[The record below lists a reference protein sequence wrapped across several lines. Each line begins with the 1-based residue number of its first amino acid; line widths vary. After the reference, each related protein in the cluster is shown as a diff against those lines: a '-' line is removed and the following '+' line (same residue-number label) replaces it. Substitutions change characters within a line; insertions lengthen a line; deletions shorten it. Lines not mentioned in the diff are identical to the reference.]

1 MTQVTSLF
9 RKLGERFTDNSGD
22 ALAGGKIYYYE
33 AGTTT
38 LQNTYSD
45 ADGTSANTNP
55 LVLDAYG
62 RLQTAVYLTTAA
74 DFKELLTDSS
84 DNTID
89 PWPMDDIPAA
99 VDPLAGQT
107 GFSLPLVP
115 WLIYTSASSPVTITT
130 AYSGYGFE
138 ANTSGGSVEFDL
150 PSAASVGAGKV
161 LWIKKTSSSNTVSI
175 VPNGTDNIDGAND
188 TYTLSAANQCIGIAS
203 DGADWQIIS
212 AVIASPEKPKGRLTL
227 TTGTPVIAAD
237 VTNTATIYYT
247 AFEGNT
253 IPIWNGAAFIPVS
266 FSSDLSLTL
275 TSAAGANSIVDVFA
289 INSSGTPIL
298 GFGPAWGTVTPGSC
312 ARGSGAGTTELEL
325 VSGIWT
331 NANEIT
337 LTNGVTTYASIAANK
352 ATYLGSI
359 SIDGTAGKTSCY
371 VAAGQARKWGVWNAY
386 NRQLIVL
393 QAYDSTA
400 SWTYGTA
407 TWRQSNGS
415 SSNYASVFTG
425 LAEENVCAEFCQGVT
440 ANNSGIY
447 YAYIGIGVN
456 STTSPTGKSGFGR
469 YQQGAANTA
478 SDLVAKCIV
487 APDLGL
493 NTLNCLEN
501 TSGNWET
508 FNGDSYMRMIVQY
521 LG

>member
-62 RLQTAVYLTTAA
+62 RLQTAVYLTTDA

-99 VDPLAGQT
+99 VDPLSGQT

-115 WLIYTSASSPVTITT
+115 WLIYTSASSPVSITT

-188 TYTLSAANQCIGIAS
+188 TYTLSAANQCIGISS

-212 AVIASPEKPKGRLTL
+212 AVISSPEKPKGRLTL
-227 TTGTPVIAAD
+227 TTGTPILAAD

-253 IPIWNGAAFIPVS
+253 IPIWNGAAFIPIS

-275 TSAAGANSIVDVFA
+275 TSAAGANSIVDVYA

-298 GFGPAWGTVTPGSC
+298 GFSPAWSTVTPGSC
-312 ARGSGAGTTELEL
+312 ARGTGAGTTELEK
-325 VSGIWT
+325 VSGIWV

-371 VAAGQARKWGVWNAY
+371 VSWGQSRKWGIWNAY
-386 NRQLIVL
+386 NRV
-393 QAYDSTA
+393 QARIIAGDSTA
-400 SWTYGTA
+400 SWTSVA
-407 TWRQSNGS
+407 AAWRASNGDS
-415 SSNYASVFTG
+415 ANSISAFLG
-425 LAEENVCAEFCQGVT
+425 LAEEFISTEFLQLLGS
-440 ANNSGIY
+440 NNRSPK
-447 YAYIGIGVN
+447 IGIGWN
-456 STTSPTGKSGFGR
+456 STSSPSGTQAEFKPNSGTLGTGEQTAR
-469 YQQGAANTA
+469 YDRVP
-478 SDLVAKCIV
+478 SI
-487 APDLGL
+487 GL
-493 NTLNCLEN
+493 NTVTCLEYGSTD
-501 TSGNWET
+501 TSAVFYGT
-508 FNGDSYMRMIVQY
+508 SASMQLTVSYMA
-521 LG
+521 